1 MREAHIILKR
11 RQEYSDCQVFQIPML
26 TWHQACYHATCVQ
39 RQDGK
44 CMKMPTKRTNKRIHS
59 CPILTFSWHSFCD
72 LSRSFSFPSHCLHVG
87 CYDSCFLM
95 WDVNLYTFSTLRPW
109 VLCLHHGN
117 GSGAPKREKMY
128 ANDICE
134 TFVKY
139 RE

>member
-95 WDVNLYTFSTLRPW
+95 KRVVLKSEPVHFFDPEALGPLPAPRQWVRRPKKGRK
-109 VLCLHHGN
+109 CT
-117 GSGAPKREKMY
+117 RM
-128 ANDICE
+128 
-134 TFVKY
+134 TFVKHL
-139 RE
+139 